1 MAADDSRI
9 PALPLTAHLRAGL
22 QRIRSADLY
31 RVRRVIDGG
40 HGAQIRV
47 NGRDCINFCSND
59 YLGLAADPRLAE
71 AARGALAHG
80 TGSGASALV
89 SGYNREHQQLEE
101 ELAAFL
107 GRPRALLFS
116 SGWAANLGVLRG
128 LLGRDDAIV
137 ADELNHASLIDGGRL
152 SGARYQRVAHADVA
166 AFDAALVAANGA
178 RLKLLVSDAVFSMDG
193 DCAPLAELAPRAMQ
207 QGAALMVD
215 DAHGFGVLGAR
226 GRGTLEMLDV
236 RADIQIGTFGKA
248 AGAAGAFV
256 AGDDDLIEYLI
267 QHARSWVFS
276 TAPPP
281 AIAAAARRGLQLIQ
295 SEPERRTQ
303 LFDNI
308 RRLREG
314 ARALGIALGESQT
327 PIQPLVLGDAAQALA
342 LSQQLFEQGFWV
354 AAIRPPTVPVGTSRL
369 RITLSAAHRPAQIDA
384 LLDAL
389 ATALRQRA

>member
-1 MAADDSRI
+1 M
-9 PALPLTAHLRAGL
+9 
-22 QRIRSADLY
+22 LY
-31 RVRRVIDGG
+31 
-40 HGAQIRV
+40 
-47 NGRDCINFCSND
+47 
-59 YLGLAADPRLAE
+59 
-71 AARGALAHG
+71 
-80 TGSGASALV
+80 
-89 SGYNREHQQLEE
+89 
-101 ELAAFL
+101 
-107 GRPRALLFS
+107 
-116 SGWAANLGVLRG
+116 
-128 LLGRDDAIV
+128 
-137 ADELNHASLIDGGRL
+137 
-152 SGARYQRVAHADVA
+152 
-166 AFDAALVAANGA
+166 
-178 RLKLLVSDAVFSMDG
+178 
-193 DCAPLAELAPRAMQ
+193 
-207 QGAALMVD
+207 
-215 DAHGFGVLGAR
+215 
-226 GRGTLEMLDV
+226 V

-327 PIQPLVLGDAAQALA
+327 PIQPLVLGDAAHALA

-369 RITLSAAHRPAQIDA
+369 RITFSAAHRPAQIDA

-389 ATALRQRA
+389 RTALSQHPHSSPHCS